1 MSDPIVSN
9 PALITDQTTEK
20 HKWTCA
26 SWFNKISEAV
36 ASKTSRFFGRAVAAV
51 VAVVAFIPSLAVDL
65 VYAVKS
71 LYDRKVT
78 KPQTMTENQ
87 LPVSRTQTT
96 TQNPIPEIR
105 SQTTTQNPTPETR
118 PQTTAQHPTPETR
131 PQTTA
136 QNPTPERRPQTTAQN
151 PIPKRRPQTT
161 AQNPIPERRP
171 QTTAQNPTPE
181 RRPQTTAQRP
191 IPKSGPQP
199 PAQRPIP
206 KSGPQPPAQ
215 RPIPKSSFKSTA
227 QKRMAEGGSKT
238 LTSNLQVIPGAKVQW
253 QRYIIDDDVRDAME
267 RYNRFLAVNVSH
279 HPEEIPKAA
288 YSQLEKARDG
298 AIPIE
303 LITQDAVKTVKL
315 KKRLGAGASKTFYDT
330 GDGQA
335 LAMNAAPH
343 QFYDELMMH
352 SYLKKS
358 GIPTLDIEPAVIR
371 WEFQGT
377 KYSIATHIA
386 PSFSEYAKENAFEVI
401 SKTSLKIFNHLN
413 GKKVLSEGQKP
424 SILENW
430 DAALTPL
437 VKDIRN
443 LIDNGVY
450 NPGDAF
456 NMILVG
462 KGAKF
467 HSGGPADYEVRA
479 FPIDFSSKIF
489 CYDRLPVK
497 NQLKAEDEKTILKAH
512 IKQAALIQL
521 DANAHQLTKDWK
533 RLVDNLAERYLRK

>member
-1 MSDPIVSN
+1 MSDPLIGN
-9 PALITDQTTEK
+9 PALNTDQTTVK
-20 HKWTCA
+20 RKWTCA
-26 SWFNKISEAV
+26 SWFDKISEAV

-51 VAVVAFIPSLAVDL
+51 VSVVAFIPSLAVDL

-96 TQNPIPEIR
+96 AQSPIPER
-105 SQTTTQNPTPETR
+105 RSQTTAQNPMPESATPKSESQTTTQNPIPKSGS
-118 PQTTAQHPTPETR
+118 QTTAQNPTPKSG

-136 QNPTPERRPQTTAQN
+136 QNPTPKSGPQTTAQSPIPERRQQTTAQN
-151 PIPKRRPQTT
+151 PIPKSR
-161 AQNPIPERRP
+161 
-171 QTTAQNPTPE
+171 
-181 RRPQTTAQRP
+181 
-191 IPKSGPQP
+191 
-199 PAQRPIP
+199 
-206 KSGPQPPAQ
+206 
-215 RPIPKSSFKSTA
+215 FKSTA

-298 AIPIE
+298 GIPIE

-315 KKRLGAGASKTFYDT
+315 KKSLGAGASKTFYDT

-401 SKTSLKIFNHLN
+401 SKTSLMIFNHLN
-413 GKKVLSEGQKP
+413 DKKVLSEGQKP

-462 KGAKF
+462 KGAKL

-489 CYDRLPVK
+489 RYDRLPVK
-497 NQLKAEDEKTILKAH
+497 NQLTAEDEKTILKAH
-512 IKQAALIQL
+512 IKQAALIQF
-521 DANAHQLTKDWK
+521 DANAHQLPKDWK

>member
-1 MSDPIVSN
+1 MS
-9 PALITDQTTEK
+9 
-20 HKWTCA
+20 
-26 SWFNKISEAV
+26 
-36 ASKTSRFFGRAVAAV
+36 
-51 VAVVAFIPSLAVDL
+51 VVAFIPSLAVDL

-87 LPVSRTQTT
+87 LPVSRPQTTAQSPIPERRSQTTAQNPMPESGQQTTAQNPTPKSATPKSESQTT
-96 TQNPIPEIR
+96 TQNPIPK
-105 SQTTTQNPTPETR
+105 SGSPTTAQNPTPKSG
-118 PQTTAQHPTPETR
+118 

-136 QNPTPERRPQTTAQN
+136 QNPTPKSGPQTTAQSPIPERRQQTTAQN
-151 PIPKRRPQTT
+151 PIPKSR
-161 AQNPIPERRP
+161 
-171 QTTAQNPTPE
+171 
-181 RRPQTTAQRP
+181 
-191 IPKSGPQP
+191 
-199 PAQRPIP
+199 
-206 KSGPQPPAQ
+206 
-215 RPIPKSSFKSTA
+215 FKSTA

-298 AIPIE
+298 GIPIE

-315 KKRLGAGASKTFYDT
+315 KKSLGAGASKTFYDT

-371 WEFQGT
+371 WEFQGI

-401 SKTSLKIFNHLN
+401 SKTSLMIFNHLN
-413 GKKVLSEGQKP
+413 DKKVLSEGQKS

-489 CYDRLPVK
+489 RYDRLPVK
-497 NQLKAEDEKTILKAH
+497 NQLTAEDEKTILKAH
-512 IKQAALIQL
+512 IKQAALIQF
-521 DANAHQLTKDWK
+521 DANAHQLPKDWK